1 MVYRWH
7 SLIVALIALSLI
19 AGCASSPYVGTGAV
33 VGGGLGALT
42 GAAIGHK
49 NPWAGALIGG
59 LVGTGV
65 GAAGGYALKQRQA
78 SQQPPQGYYQQ
89 PPQGYQQP
97 PPGYAAPPPPGYSS
111 RPPAPGQSYGGSY
124 GGYNTPNPVTPGA
137 PQYSEAP
144 GPPQYN
150 QAPPQYQN
158 QAQPQSSGVHTL
170 VTPAPYQTYE

>member
-1 MVYRWH
+1 MIVHLWH
-7 SLIVALIALSLI
+7 SLIVALMALSLI

-33 VGGGLGALT
+33 VGGGLGALV

-49 NPWAGALIGG
+49 NPWAGALVGG

-65 GAAGGYALKQRQA
+65 GAVGGYALQQRQA

-89 PPQGYQQP
+89 PPPGNYQQP
-97 PPGYAAPPPPGYSS
+97 PPGYGS
-111 RPPAPGQSYGGSY
+111 RPPQGPGPSYGGSY
-124 GGYNTPNPVTPGA
+124 GGYNTPSPVTPGA

-150 QAPPQYQN
+150 QAPLQYQN
-158 QAQPQSSGVHTL
+158 QAQQQPSSVHTPI
-170 VTPAPYQTYE
+170 TPAPYQTYE